1 MLLII
6 WLAPKVGK
14 MNKSLAMI
22 GYPSGITCCVLQE
35 KILESY
41 TKSPFLTKFVCQG
54 YCRGNGS
61 IGSLSLRLNDNLSAF
76 EVGIPVDLI

>member
-1 MLLII
+1 MLYYT
-6 WLAPKVGK
+6 A
-14 MNKSLAMI
+14 SLVSRQDESNPVL
-22 GYPSGITCCVLQE
+22 GTTCCVLQE